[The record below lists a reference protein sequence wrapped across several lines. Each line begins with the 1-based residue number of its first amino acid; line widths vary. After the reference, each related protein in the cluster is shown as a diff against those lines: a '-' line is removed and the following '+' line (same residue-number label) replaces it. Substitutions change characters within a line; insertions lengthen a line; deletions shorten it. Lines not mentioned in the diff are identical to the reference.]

1 MEVVEA
7 GDILVFVDGKSTAEL
22 SHGVLTRMLNGGGSG
37 KSGSGSD
44 GGHKLVLLKG
54 RYSRQIG
61 IVDDG
66 GRRKI
71 GDYVERATGGRR
83 RRGEGGR
90 AGTPKSA
97 VGIELSYWL
106 HDSP

>member
-1 MEVVEA
+1 
-7 GDILVFVDGKSTAEL
+7 
-22 SHGVLTRMLNGGGSG
+22 MLNGGGSG

-71 GDYVERATGGRR
+71 SDEGGYVERATGGRR

-97 VGIELSYWL
+97 LSSTENHCDASTATRVVEAAPSSNERWHQVQL
-106 HDSP
+106 S